1 MLKKAYDL
9 SKYIMTMLFML
20 LPTPI
25 YMCLEN
31 ESFQKIETTNW
42 VTVAAISLYLLL
54 TLFIV
59 LVADNVKY
67 WVISGMLTTLL
78 LCVGCMI
85 DPFFYKS
92 LVVPSL
98 PFAEGNLMTDELFG
112 WELPPVLLTIIWGA
126 EKIVFGAL
134 YMIVY
139 KLVNK
144 LKNRQYVLKLKKEFK
159 IIVIASIISIL
170 LVAIC
175 FTYDY
180 IVTGEVFSLKDVF
193 STILLP
199 FAFLIYMVLI
209 IATYHPFQLVLTKVL
224 LDLTEGLNV
233 VTMSAIA
240 FVSSFFNVEGMYQAQ
255 STLPYVTSV
264 ITEKSLYPLIGVIF
278 NSIYG
283 IAMLVLPS
291 SAILMGTLE
300 YLGVS
305 YVFYSKKECVEINL
319 VDLVNQKTT

>member
-209 IATYHPFQLVLTKVL
+209 KYIAVLLSLQLNYIGWADVGALVLILVPVL
-224 LDLTEGLNV
+224 LIGFFVWRKLEGKPKVISAVKIGGTV
-233 VTMSAIA
+233 VL
-240 FVSSFFNVEGMYQAQ
+240 FC
-255 STLPYVTSV
+255 L
-264 ITEKSLYPLIGVIF
+264 
-278 NSIYG
+278 
-283 IAMLVLPS
+283 
-291 SAILMGTLE
+291 
-300 YLGVS
+300 
-305 YVFYSKKECVEINL
+305 YVFVFLSFNL
-319 VDLVNQKTT
+319 L